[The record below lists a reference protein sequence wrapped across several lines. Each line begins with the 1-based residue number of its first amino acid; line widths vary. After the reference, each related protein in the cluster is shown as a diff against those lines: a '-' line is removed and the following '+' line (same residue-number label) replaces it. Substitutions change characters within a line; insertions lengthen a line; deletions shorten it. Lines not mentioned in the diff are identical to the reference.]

1 MPSTTFLVDTNLL
14 SELARARPNAR
25 VVAWART
32 VAKISMSVITLEEIQ
47 FGLAWRPYPRIQA
60 WFETF
65 VNDYCDVR
73 VVTSEIATIAGRL
86 RGQLAARGVPRTQ
99 ADMLIAATAHV
110 ERLTL
115 VTRNVRDFTECGI
128 ALLDPFR

>member
-1 MPSTTFLVDTNLL
+1 MPSTTFLVDTNVL

-47 FGLAWRPYPRIQA
+47 FGLAWRPNPRIQA

-65 VNDYCDVR
+65 VNDHCDVR